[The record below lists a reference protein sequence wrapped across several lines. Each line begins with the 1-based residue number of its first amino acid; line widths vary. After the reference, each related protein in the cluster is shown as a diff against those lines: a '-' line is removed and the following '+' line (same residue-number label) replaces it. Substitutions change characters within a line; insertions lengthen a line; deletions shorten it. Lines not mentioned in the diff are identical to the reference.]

1 MNDEIG
7 LSDSIAMAL
16 EEQTQR
22 AIEFT
27 EKEDFVNAAAIL
39 NEWTLTGGGC
49 ILTHYL
55 QETLEEIQEELLY
68 ASIEEDGIGYGS
80 FTFDLDAELPVDNN

>member
-7 LSDSIAMAL
+7 LSDSLAMAL

-27 EKEDFVNAAAIL
+27 EKEDYVNAGAIL

-55 QETLEEIQEELLY
+55 QETLEQIQEELLY